1 MHLPHV
7 YRVTKYDPADR
18 DEHGH
23 YTGTESTASDHGAV
37 EAAYLRAVEAFA
49 AETGVD
55 RLAVR
60 EPQVPSLA
68 HFGGEPALPGFGL
81 DALFPDGLT
90 SLHDGAEVPL
100 GTGLEMVRL
109 MLRDAGAWCRLEVPD
124 VFAVHVGRDQY
135 LYVGSDR
142 PCEEAVA
149 RTAALG
155 LFAERCEA
163 SPYAV
168 EEEEDGHVQVPADD
182 EFWARVHRVVA
193 GGEAGLLEE
202 TFVAGAERWHR
213 LTPETVD
220 AVRAGLV
227 PRACLALWPDLSTDV
242 TAVLAGLPADGL
254 VEGVWQE
261 PDGRIRNAVVD
272 ESGFAELAVRMSA
285 ATAATLLSVYAD
297 ERVPLLTA
305 VLPDGDG
312 VVRARWR
319 S

>member
-1 MHLPHV
+1 M
-7 YRVTKYDPADR
+7 
-18 DEHGH
+18 
-23 YTGTESTASDHGAV
+23 
-37 EAAYLRAVEAFA
+37 
-49 AETGVD
+49 
-55 RLAVR
+55 
-60 EPQVPSLA
+60 
-68 HFGGEPALPGFGL
+68 
-81 DALFPDGLT
+81 
-90 SLHDGAEVPL
+90 
-100 GTGLEMVRL
+100 
-109 MLRDAGAWCRLEVPD
+109 
-124 VFAVHVGRDQY
+124 
-135 LYVGSDR
+135 
-142 PCEEAVA
+142 A

-163 SPYAV
+163 SPYA
-168 EEEEDGHVQVPADD
+168 EGAEDDEHVQVPADD
-182 EFWARVHRVVA
+182 EFWARVHQAVA

-227 PRACLALWPDLSTDV
+227 PRACLAVWPALSTDV

-261 PDGRIRNAVVD
+261 PDGRIRSAVVD
-272 ESGFAELAVRMSA
+272 ETGFAELGARMSV

-305 VLPDGDG
+305 VLPDDDG
-312 VVRARWR
+312 VVRARWP